1 MDVEYSDTNWKE
13 RAMTAKVALVVYPM
27 FDILDLGILTVF
39 GVANHYAPGSYA
51 VDVVSMPGGLIPS
64 KSGVS
69 IDTKMFGDDRYH
81 TVIVAGSTGI
91 PSPCPGMVDRLK
103 TAVAEADRV
112 ASICT
117 GAFILGETGVFDG
130 RAATTHWAFANA
142 LTQRFPNI
150 KVTPDKI
157 FIREGSVWSS
167 AGSMA
172 CIDLVLGIIDADLG
186 HEITNLVSRTMVVY
200 HRRHG
205 GQSQFSAMV
214 EIDAKQ
220 ERIRRVLA
228 FMKENLREPLSIQQ
242 LADQVNWSQRH
253 FSRTFQAETGLSPA
267 KAIEKLRVE
276 AAKAMIE
283 SGHSS
288 ITRIADQTGFG
299 DDERMRRAFLRV
311 LGESPQKFLSR
322 PRPPKVS
329 VNM

>member
-1 MDVEYSDTNWKE
+1 
-13 RAMTAKVALVVYPM
+13 MTAKVALVVFPN
-27 FDILDLGILTVF
+27 FDILELGILTVF
-39 GVANHYAPGSYA
+39 GVANHFAPGSYA
-51 VDVVSMPGGLIPS
+51 VDVVSMSGGLIRS
-64 KSGVS
+64 KSGVG
-69 IDTKMFGDDRYH
+69 IDTAVFGDARYH
-81 TVIVAGSTGI
+81 TIIVAGETGI
-91 PSPCPGMVDRLK
+91 PTPSPGMVDHLRQ
-103 TAVAEADRV
+103 AAAQADRV
-112 ASICT
+112 ASTCT
-117 GAFILGETGVFDG
+117 GAFILGETGLLDG
-130 RAATTHWAFANA
+130 RSVTTHWAFAGA
-142 LTQRFPNI
+142 LAQRFPRT
-150 KVTPDKI
+150 KVVADKI
-157 FIREGSVWSS
+157 FIRDGKIWSS
-167 AGSMA
+167 AGSLA

-186 HEITNLVSRTMVVY
+186 HEITNKVSRTMVVY

-228 FMKENLREPLSIQQ
+228 FIKENLREPLSIQQ

-288 ITRIADQTGFG
+288 VARIADQTGFG

-311 LGESPQKFLSR
+311 LGESPQKFLSH
-322 PRPPKVS
+322 PRPPKVA

>member
-1 MDVEYSDTNWKE
+1 
-13 RAMTAKVALVVYPM
+13 MTAKVALVVYPM
-27 FDILDLGILTVF
+27 FDILDLAILTVF
-39 GVANHYAPGSYA
+39 GVANHFAPGSYS
-51 VDVVSMPGGLIPS
+51 VDVVSMSGGLIPS

-69 IDTKMFGDDRYH
+69 IDTRIFGDERYH
-81 TVIVAGSTGI
+81 TVIVAGATGI
-91 PSPCPGMVDRLK
+91 PAPCPGMVERLRSA
-103 TAVAEADRV
+103 TAEADRV

-117 GAFILGETGVFDG
+117 GAFILGETGVFDD
-130 RAATTHWAFANA
+130 RTATTHWAFADA
-142 LTQRFPNI
+142 LKQRFPRI

-157 FIREGSVWSS
+157 FVREGKVWSS

-172 CIDLVLGIIDADLG
+172 CIDLVLGIVDADLG
-186 HEITNLVSRTMVVY
+186 NEITNMVSRTMVVY

-242 LADQVNWSQRH
+242 LADLVNWSQRH
-253 FSRTFQAETGLSPA
+253 FSRTFQAETGMSPA

-288 ITRIADQTGFG
+288 VTRIAAQTGFG

-311 LGESPQKFLSR
+311 LGESPQKYLQH
-322 PRPPKVS
+322 PRPPKVA